1 MKYEIAGNP
10 DQGDLTVGL
19 EAGETIL
26 TESGA
31 MSRMSAH
38 MEVNARLIG
47 GFVKAVARKLLG
59 GESLFLSEY
68 QAAEAGFVS
77 ISPKLPGSIA
87 VRELRGETFYLTSGS
102 FLACTPGVE
111 LSTRFGGLRAF
122 FSGEGGF
129 LIECT
134 GTGTLFFNSYGA
146 IVEKDVN
153 GALTVDTGH
162 VVAFEPTLDYQIRGM
177 GGLKQTVFSGEGLVM
192 AFEGSGKI
200 YVQTRVVQGLV
211 KWLRPFCR

>member
-10 DQGDLTVGL
+10 DQGDLTVQL

-31 MSRMSAH
+31 MSRMSAQ

-47 GFVKAVARKLLG
+47 GFVKAVARKFLG

-68 QAAEAGFVS
+68 RATAAGFVAVA
-77 ISPKLPGSIA
+77 PKLPGSI
-87 VRELRGETFYLTSGS
+87 VMRQLRGETFYLTSGS

-111 LSTRFGGLRAF
+111 LSMRFGGFRAF

-129 LIECT
+129 LIECH
-134 GTGTLFFNSYGA
+134 GDGVVFFNSYGA
-146 IVEKDVN
+146 IVEKEVN
-153 GALTVDTGH
+153 GSLTVDTGH
-162 VVAFEPTLDYQIRGM
+162 VVAFEPTLNYQIRGM

-192 AFEGSGKI
+192 AFEGTGKI

-211 KWLRPFCR
+211 KWLTPFCR